1 MADPGILAARAEIE
15 QQIAGRTICGQLAE
29 VASRHPDAPAYSDP
43 DGDGWRT
50 LSYGQARERVL
61 RIAAGFAAIGVEPGD
76 VVAIMMVNRSEHV
89 LTDLGAV
96 HAGAT
101 PCTIYST
108 FSPEQV
114 AFIAADVRA
123 KVAVLGGPDD
133 LERWRP
139 ILGGLPGLRK
149 VIVLDGCP
157 EGEPYLSWDAFLE
170 LGRERLAAAPR
181 EVADRWRAVR
191 ADDVLTVLYTS
202 GTTGNPK
209 GVPLTH
215 ANVFFEVVS
224 TDRLTL
230 LPERGR
236 QISYLTYAHIAE
248 RVLSLYL
255 PLFKVSHVYFCPEME
270 RLGAVLG
277 QVRPVLFFGV
287 PRVWEKIMA
296 RLQAVL
302 ATQPEERQ
310 AEVRRAM
317 AAGLAYVEACQYGHA
332 PTPEIEEAYRR
343 ADAALLAPIRSL
355 IGLDEARWV
364 VTAAAPLPGEVQRFF
379 AGLGLKL
386 VDVYGMTETTGAFTG
401 NSVAS
406 YKLGTV
412 GRPCPGVEVRIAEDG
427 EILTRGPI
435 NTRGYLGL
443 PEATAELIDEDGWLH
458 TGDVGSIDEDG
469 FVRVVDRKE
478 GDDHHGR
485 GREHLPGEH
494 REPAQGAPAHRAG
507 ARLRG
512 PPAVPGGAAHP
523 RRRDRA
529 RLGAGPGHRV
539 RVARRPRRAPRRAQ
553 GGRRRGR
560 RRERAPRPGAAG
572 EAVAAAAG
580 RVDGRFRGAHPE
592 HEAQAPRGARA
603 VRRGD
608 RRAVR
613 RRRAR
618 RIRRDVTKPASV
630 AGGGRER
637 PRARGG
643 RTRLRA
649 GRGGRAGYGRP
660 APWPWA

>member
-1 MADPGILAARAEIE
+1 
-15 QQIAGRTICGQLAE
+15 
-29 VASRHPDAPAYSDP
+29 
-43 DGDGWRT
+43 
-50 LSYGQARERVL
+50 
-61 RIAAGFAAIGVEPGD
+61 
-76 VVAIMMVNRSEHV
+76 
-89 LTDLGAV
+89 
-96 HAGAT
+96 
-101 PCTIYST
+101 
-108 FSPEQV
+108 
-114 AFIAADVRA
+114 
-123 KVAVLGGPDD
+123 
-133 LERWRP
+133 
-139 ILGGLPGLRK
+139 
-149 VIVLDGCP
+149 
-157 EGEPYLSWDAFLE
+157 
-170 LGRERLAAAPR
+170 
-181 EVADRWRAVR
+181 
-191 ADDVLTVLYTS
+191 
-202 GTTGNPK
+202 
-209 GVPLTH
+209 VPLPH

-469 FVRVVDRKE
+469 FVRVVDRKKE
-478 GDDHHGR
+478 MIITAGGENISPANIENLLKEHPLIGQALAYGDRRPYPVALLTLDG
-485 GREHLPGEH
+485 EIAPGW
-494 REPAQGAPAHRAG
+494 A
-507 ARLRG
+507 
-512 PPAVPGGAAHP
+512 
-523 RRRDRA
+523 RA
-529 RLGAGPGHRV
+529 RGIEFESLAGLAGHPDVLKEVGA
-539 RVARRPRRAPRRAQ
+539 
-553 GGRRRGR
+553 
-560 RRERAPRPGAAG
+560 
-572 EAVAAAAG
+572 AVAAANEHLARVQQVKRWRLLPDEWTVDSGELTPSMKLKRRVVHARYAEVIDALYAG
-580 RVDGRFRGAHPE
+580 DEPGG
-592 HEAQAPRGARA
+592 
-603 VRRGD
+603 
-608 RRAVR
+608 
-613 RRRAR
+613 
-618 RIRRDVTKPASV
+618 S
-630 AGGGRER
+630 AG
-637 PRARGG
+637 
-643 RTRLRA
+643 T
-649 GRGGRAGYGRP
+649 
-660 APWPWA
+660 